1 LSKQFPDIGQMH
13 TLTLS
18 LACGDYDRTRAVFD
32 GRSPID
38 GCTIIPLAMPPEE
51 AFPRALKHQSF
62 DISELSM
69 ASHMTQVD
77 RGQNGYVAVPVFLS
91 RLFRH
96 SSIDIRRDRGI
107 ARPEDLKGRLVGVPE
122 YQITAAVWVRGILQD
137 EYGLHPSDLRWRSGG
152 LEQAGR
158 TPSVSLNLP
167 DQVDVAPIPGD
178 DTLTAQLDRG
188 DIDALVSAMPPSCL
202 KTNPAVGRLFQDY
215 RKVETDYFKKSGIFP
230 IMHLVGIRKRLVE
243 EHPWLPF
250 NVFRAFAKAKE
261 LCYARLETLGHLY
274 TTLPWPVDELERTRE
289 IMGQD
294 YWRYGV
300 AENRKEIDALARYLQ
315 EQGLTARRLTAE
327 DLFHP
332 STFSI
337 PKL

>member
-1 LSKQFPDIGQMH
+1 MH

-32 GRSPID
+32 GRAPID

-51 AFPRALKHQSF
+51 AFPRALRHQSF

-77 RGQNGYVAVPVFLS
+77 RGTNAYIAVPVVPS

-96 SSIDIRRDRGI
+96 SSIYVRRDRGI
-107 ARPEDLKGRLVGVPE
+107 AHPSDLKGRLVGVPE

-137 EYGLHPSDLRWRSGG
+137 EYGVLPADLRWRTGG
-152 LEQAGR
+152 VEQAGR
-158 TPSVSLNLP
+158 TPSVTLKLP
-167 DQVDVAPIPGD
+167 GNVDVSAIPD
-178 DTLTAQLDRG
+178 HDTLSAQLDRG
-188 DIDALVSAMPPSCL
+188 DIDALVSAMPPSCM
-202 KTNPAVGRLFQDY
+202 KTNREVGRLFPDY
-215 RKVETDYFKKSGIFP
+215 KAAESEYFAKTGIFP
-230 IMHLVGIRKRLVE
+230 TMHLVGIRKRLVE

-250 NVFRAFAKAKE
+250 NVFRAFARAKE

-274 TTLPWPVDELERTRE
+274 TTLPWPVAELEQTRALL
-289 IMGQD
+289 GQD
-294 YWRYGV
+294 FWRYGV
-300 AENRKEIDALARYLQ
+300 DENRKEIDALARYLH

-327 DLFHP
+327 DVFHP